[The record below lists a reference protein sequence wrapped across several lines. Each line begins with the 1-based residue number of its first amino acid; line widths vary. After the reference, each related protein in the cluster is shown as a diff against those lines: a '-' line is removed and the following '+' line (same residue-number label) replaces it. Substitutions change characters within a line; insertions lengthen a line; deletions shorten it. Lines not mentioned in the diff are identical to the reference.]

1 MNELQKSIIY
11 LNGVGPNRHSL
22 LKNEFGIDKIQDL
35 IHFFPNK
42 YIDRT
47 KFYKINKLSS
57 SNSEVQVVGSIVS
70 LKTIK
75 SKSKTRLV
83 GEFSDD
89 SGTIELIWFRG
100 HKWIL
105 SNLKINTQYVVFGK
119 INNYKGSLSMA
130 HPEMELLT
138 SFKLKKRS
146 FNTIYPTTEK
156 SINAGITQN
165 ILRKMFYEVFES
177 YSKSFRETLPTSIL
191 KKLDLIS
198 NDLAIRNIHF
208 PQNIELLAKAE
219 RRLKFEELFYLQ
231 IQILLKNY
239 NRKTKIK
246 GHIFSRVGDFF
257 NIFFNKHLSF
267 NLTKSQMKVIKEI
280 RHDVGTGRQMN
291 RLLQGDVGSGKTIV
305 AFMTMLIAIDNKFQA
320 CLMAPTEIL
329 AQQHYKSIKE
339 LTNKLG
345 LNVALITGSTKKNNR
360 SPILKNLK
368 EGKINILIGTHTLI
382 EDSIIFNNL
391 GIAIIDEQHKFGV
404 AQRSK
409 LWTKNSLPPH
419 ILVMTATPIPR
430 TLAMTLYGDLD
441 VSIIDELPPGRKLI
455 KTVHRNDS
463 KRLSVFNFIKNE
475 IIKGRQIYIVYPLI
489 EESKKMDY
497 KDLLDGFESISR
509 SFPLPDYKI
518 SILNGRMK
526 NDEKEYEMNRFIK
539 GETQIMVSTTVIE
552 VGVNVPNASVMIIE
566 SSERFGLSQLHQL
579 RGRVGRGNSQS
590 YCILMTGDKLSSD
603 SKLRINTMVKTN
615 NGFEIADVD
624 LKIRGPGNLMG
635 TQQSGILKMKI
646 ADLINDNELLNLAR
660 KSADEILSS
669 DKNLE
674 KQSNQCIKYTL
685 SEIGTFKNIWNYIS

>member
-57 SNSEVQVVGSIVS
+57 SSSEVQVVGSIVS

-329 AQQHYKSIKE
+329 AQQHYKSIKA

-674 KQSNQCIKYTL
+674 KKSNQCIKYTL